1 MTEYSKKIFEDSD
14 LLHKKLIMYFGSIDA
29 ANKYLLLSQM
39 FFAKGGK
46 AFFTLQTNVFSW
58 FFGDSFY
65 IYA

>member
-39 FFAKGGK
+39 FFCKRR
-46 AFFTLQTNVFSW
+46 
-58 FFGDSFY
+58 
-65 IYA
+65 